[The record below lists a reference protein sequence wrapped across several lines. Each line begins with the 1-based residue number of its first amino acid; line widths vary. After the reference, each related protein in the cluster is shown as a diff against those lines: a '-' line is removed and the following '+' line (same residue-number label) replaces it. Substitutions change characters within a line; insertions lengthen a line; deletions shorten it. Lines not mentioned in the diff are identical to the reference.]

1 MTPEPGVLEFLEN
14 PANLQQAIEHAPEG
28 DVHWRIAEKKRRDN
42 VRMLVSL
49 GALSILAGTIG
60 LTFAA
65 AWGGNQPLTW
75 ANWGPIEPVPK
86 GCRGAGLHCRG
97 GRIGCFGLRGYA

>member
-14 PANLQQAIEHAPEG
+14 PANLRQAIENAPEG
-28 DVHWRIAEKKRRDN
+28 DVHWVIAEKKRRDN
-42 VRMLVSL
+42 VRMLISL

-65 AWGGNQPLTW
+65 AWGGKQPLTW
-75 ANWGPIEPVPK
+75 ANWGPI
-86 GCRGAGLHCRG
+86 AGTLFAAEFAILG
-97 GRIGCFGLRGYA
+97 SIVAFYMSKD